1 MKIRNLINAIVAAS
15 VLLAGQVHAVEA
27 NPATDPTTD
36 PAKILVYI
44 QPQEYTNSVKLWQY
58 YRDYWYQQGPLV
70 EAAATQVLGKEFGD
84 VGMCD
89 SNQVSSHALVWLRP
103 RMFYNPQMQV
113 YHGKITAVAYTASGK
128 PIATYVGESSKPGF
142 LDIQPEKK
150 INEVYQQA
158 MQIVADKMKADST
171 LQATLASKTA
181 AAENRT
187 PCAMVTLLPEPKVQ
201 IMSF

>member
-1 MKIRNLINAIVAAS
+1 MNMNVRSIACIALAAS
-15 VLLAGQVHAVEA
+15 SLLAIAPVNALEA
-27 NPATDPTTD
+27 DT
-36 PAKILVYI
+36 AKMLVYI

-58 YRDYWYQQGPLV
+58 YRDYWYQQGPPV
-70 EAAATQVLGKEFGD
+70 EAAATQVLSKEFGS

-89 SNQVSSHALVWLRP
+89 SNQVPTNTLVWLRP

-142 LDIQPEKK
+142 LDVGPEQKVK
-150 INEVYQQA
+150 EVYQQA
-158 MQIVADKMKADST
+158 MQIVADKMKADKT
-171 LQATLASKTA
+171 LQSALADTSAT
-181 AAENRT
+181 ENKT
-187 PCAMVTLLPEPKVQ
+187 PCALVTLLPEPKAQ